1 MAAKNMMDET
11 TRYIE
16 TLKAS
21 LPSTR
26 KDYVVN
32 GVIHAAA
39 LAEDMKAINQ
49 SVEVFNILRDCLDD
63 MAKRIGM
70 ASDGYAKAKKKMA
83 EELAGIGKFTPRA
96 TKKDEVTM
104 SGVPRV
110 DYVVDNQVV
119 TRTPLRCGDG
129 TCTMSGCNATMADNP
144 SGRQDNP
151 LGRQGTPR
159 SDDKTP
165 TAPAALNAIH
175 VDHKNQVRSDGN
187 LYYIRPL
194 NRFALRVNGHLLT
207 GNVGEVYTHGG
218 TPQKIKP
225 CSNGKNCKDATCTY
239 YHPDNGDVRNF
250 ISGSFSYQ
258 RKTDGISRKIGN
270 RSTLAADIA
279 KATRAEIE
287 LYQDQSIHDLL
298 CHLAILDTQR

>member
-49 SVEVFNILRDCLDD
+49 SVEVFNVLRDCLDD
-63 MAKRIGM
+63 MAKRICM
-70 ASDGYAKAKKKMA
+70 ASEGYAKAKKKMA

-96 TKKDEVTM
+96 TKKDEVTL

-110 DYVVDNQVV
+110 DYVVDNQVM
-119 TRTPLRCGDG
+119 TRTPLRCGDVMCRG
-129 TCTMSGCNATMADNP
+129 CTTSGCNGAMP
-144 SGRQDNP
+144 SDGHAGRQS
-151 LGRQGTPR
+151 TPR
-159 SDDKTP
+159 GDDKVP
-165 TAPAALNAIH
+165 TSPATLNAIH

-194 NRFALRVNGHLLT
+194 NRFALRINGHLLT

-225 CSNGKNCKDATCTY
+225 CSNGKGCKDATCTY

-270 RSTLAADIA
+270 RSTLATDIA